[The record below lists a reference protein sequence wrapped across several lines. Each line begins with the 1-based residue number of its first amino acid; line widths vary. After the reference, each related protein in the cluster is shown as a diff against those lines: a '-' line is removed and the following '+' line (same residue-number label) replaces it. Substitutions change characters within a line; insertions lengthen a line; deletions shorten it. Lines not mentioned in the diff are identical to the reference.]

1 MSYVL
6 ADLDMVAAATGDVAG
21 IGSSLSAANAAAAAS
36 TTGLVAAA
44 GDEVSAA
51 IAALFSSHGQQY
63 QALSGQAA
71 VFHARFVQALN
82 TAGGAYAAAE
92 AANVSP
98 LQTLVDDIL
107 AVINAPTNL
116 LLGRPLIGNGT
127 DGAAGTG
134 AAGGDGGILWGN
146 GGSGGSGAAGQAGGA
161 GGAAGAFSFTP
172 LTPATAT
179 SVRVSRCVLFV
190 FTSNS
195 RLNTMGWL

>member
-6 ADLDMVAAATGDVAG
+6 ADLDLLAAAAGDVAG
-21 IGSSLSAANAAAAAS
+21 IGSSLSAANAAAAAA

-71 VFHARFVQALN
+71 AFHARFVQALHS
-82 TAGGAYAAAE
+82 AGGAYAAAE

-98 LQTLVDDIL
+98 LQTLIDDIL

-127 DGAAGTG
+127 DGAAG
-134 AAGGDGGILWGN
+134 
-146 GGSGGSGAAGQAGGA
+146 SG
-161 GGAAGAFSFTP
+161 
-172 LTPATAT
+172 
-179 SVRVSRCVLFV
+179 
-190 FTSNS
+190 
-195 RLNTMGWL
+195 RL